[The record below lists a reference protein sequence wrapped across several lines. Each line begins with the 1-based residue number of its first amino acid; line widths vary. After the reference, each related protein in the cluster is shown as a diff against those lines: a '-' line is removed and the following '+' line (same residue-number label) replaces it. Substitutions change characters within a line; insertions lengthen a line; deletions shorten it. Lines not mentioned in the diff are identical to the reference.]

1 MYNAITRDVERELL
15 PCLADYAMAFYVYN
29 PLAGGLLTGKHQQLE
44 ANPAPGRF
52 DGNAEYQRRYWNSA
66 YFDAVKRFCNV
77 CEQEDI
83 DPANAAIR
91 WLVHHSDLQANKQDG
106 VIIGASSIEHFDTNH
121 AAMGDEPLPDNIV
134 ESLQEG
140 WEAARP
146 VCIKYFRP

>member
-1 MYNAITRDVERELL
+1 M
-15 PCLADYAMAFYVYN
+15 
-29 PLAGGLLTGKHQQLE
+29 AGGLLTGKHQQLE
-44 ANPAPGRF
+44 ASPAPGRF

-77 CEQEDI
+77 CAQEDI

-91 WLVHHSDLQANKQDG
+91 WLVHHSDLKANKQDG